1 MWGDNVST
9 PSGELA
15 SQLHMV
21 LLACYL
27 WREISDEC
35 LWVLGLLIC
44 EKQLASYIKMLDSS
58 VLDIVVG

>member
-1 MWGDNVST
+1 M

-21 LLACYL
+21 LLTCCL
-27 WREISDEC
+27 WKEISDEC

-44 EKQLASYIKMLDSS
+44 EKQLTSYIKMLDSS

>member
-1 MWGDNVST
+1 MWGGNVSM

-21 LLACYL
+21 LLTCCL
-27 WREISDEC
+27 WKEISDEC

-44 EKQLASYIKMLDSS
+44 EKQLTSYIKMLDSS